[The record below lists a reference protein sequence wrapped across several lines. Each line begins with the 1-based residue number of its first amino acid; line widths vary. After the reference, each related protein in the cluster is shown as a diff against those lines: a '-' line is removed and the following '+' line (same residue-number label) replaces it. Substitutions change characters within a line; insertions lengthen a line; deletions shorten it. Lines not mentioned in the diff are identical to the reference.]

1 MSGGGGIDG
10 DGRTEN
16 SSGEGATSSRCG
28 ATSRTRASSRPRRGP
43 GLSEMTG
50 VSMELS
56 NSGDGALETGN
67 HRGGMSGGGEVE
79 KTEEGV
85 GDDQDSDS
93 GGSSDDAEGTDDA
106 SGDELVHVEPPAETM
121 SRSERNKRLRRTKKG
136 ADDSQLVPDQF
147 DPYQRTYICTHGWKK
162 RKSRGEGSRPRQHI
176 PLTDCPFR
184 FVVQWNL
191 SRGELQ
197 VKNGCFKHNHRVSAA
212 AFATYPTSRGVS
224 NPLVSARVDG
234 MLAGGAKR
242 SRIYDYLLEHDQ
254 NVIQVDVD
262 NLVREHASSVASTDD
277 NDATAR
283 EIVTFSAA
291 DPENVSSVA
300 ETAAGETG
308 VISLTTSHMRRMFG
322 RFSELLMV
330 DCSHKTN
337 RFVIQLQLLTFMS
350 VNEFGEGCVVQ
361 QSLIQTNGDWHMERA
376 ISHFKRSHP
385 TRIDLLRVIDAGQID
400 ALVHRMVYAGSEEDY
415 ESNCASLKGL
425 CERIGMESFWEY
437 FDKNWNS
444 CQDRWLKDSVDGS
457 MSMSSCVKAVLAYD
471 RGMENEYKYR
481 LSRIGMFVNSN
492 YDEEMQNVLRFT
504 THYVAEQIEH

>member
-1 MSGGGGIDG
+1 MDETSGNDMV
-10 DGRTEN
+10 N
-16 SSGEGATSSRCG
+16 
-28 ATSRTRASSRPRRGP
+28 
-43 GLSEMTG
+43 
-50 VSMELS
+50 
-56 NSGDGALETGN
+56 
-67 HRGGMSGGGEVE
+67 
-79 KTEEGV
+79 
-85 GDDQDSDS
+85 
-93 GGSSDDAEGTDDA
+93 
-106 SGDELVHVEPPAETM
+106 VEPPAVWHSNWDAWQSYFTRYCDRTMQVLPVKETM

-136 ADDSQLVPDQF
+136 ADDSQLVPDEF
-147 DPYQRTYICTHGWKK
+147 DPYQRTYICTHGWRK

-176 PLTDCPFR
+176 RLTDCPFR

-197 VKNGCFKHNHRVSAA
+197 VKNSCFKHNHRVSAA

-283 EIVTFSAA
+283 EIAIFSAA

-330 DCSHKTN
+330 DCSHKSN
-337 RFVIQLQLLTFMS
+337 RILSGF
-350 VNEFGEGCVVQ
+350 CV
-361 QSLIQTNGDWHMERA
+361 
-376 ISHFKRSHP
+376 
-385 TRIDLLRVIDAGQID
+385 
-400 ALVHRMVYAGSEEDY
+400 
-415 ESNCASLKGL
+415 
-425 CERIGMESFWEY
+425 
-437 FDKNWNS
+437 
-444 CQDRWLKDSVDGS
+444 
-457 MSMSSCVKAVLAYD
+457 
-471 RGMENEYKYR
+471 
-481 LSRIGMFVNSN
+481 
-492 YDEEMQNVLRFT
+492 
-504 THYVAEQIEH
+504 